1 MTKLLALACFLSLA
15 ACGTSD
21 TGSTTID
28 DGTLTGMV
36 YGQPWTFQAGGT
48 DAFLSEGD
56 DNFFA
61 TFYAGAF
68 TCGGSEPSGPSL
80 IVAVPKVPGDYPMSL
95 MRNMT
100 FVMGSDNKGYFLH
113 VGDEIYDGSV
123 LTVDPTAG
131 SVTFRQ
137 QVDDPRLIKPY
148 RDVVKRLVPEGEE
161 KANE

>member
-1 MTKLLALACFLSLA
+1 MTKLIALALGLASFCFLA

-21 TGSTTID
+21 SGSTTID

-100 FVMGSDNKGYFLH
+100 FVMGSDNKVAVNGRVVVDAVTATSVTGGL
-113 VGDEIYDGSV
+113 VGTFDDQNTVSGHFT
-123 LTVDPTAG
+123 LTVCPST
-131 SVTFRQ
+131 
-137 QVDDPRLIKPY
+137 
-148 RDVVKRLVPEGEE
+148 
-161 KANE
+161 N

>member
-1 MTKLLALACFLSLA
+1 MTKLLAFASFCFLA

-21 TGSTTID
+21 SGSTTID
-28 DGTLTGMV
+28 DGTLTGML
-36 YGQPWTFQAGGT
+36 YSQPWTFQAGGT

-100 FVMGSDNKGYFLH
+100 FVMGSDNKVAVNGRVVVDSVTATSVTGGL
-113 VGDEIYDGSV
+113 VGTFDDQNTVSGHFT
-123 LTVDPTAG
+123 LTVCPST
-131 SVTFRQ
+131 
-137 QVDDPRLIKPY
+137 
-148 RDVVKRLVPEGEE
+148 
-161 KANE
+161 N

>member
-1 MTKLLALACFLSLA
+1 MTKLLALASFCFLSLA
-15 ACGTSD
+15 AGCGTSD
-21 TGSTTID
+21 GGSTTID
-28 DGTLTGMV
+28 DGTLAGMV

-68 TCGGSEPSGPSL
+68 TCGGSEPTGPSL

-100 FVMGSDNKGYFLH
+100 FVMGSDNKIATDGRVVVDSVTATTVTGGL
-113 VGDEIYDGSV
+113 VGTFDDQNTVSGHFT
-123 LTVDPTAG
+123 LTVCPST
-131 SVTFRQ
+131 
-137 QVDDPRLIKPY
+137 
-148 RDVVKRLVPEGEE
+148 
-161 KANE
+161 N

>member
-1 MTKLLALACFLSLA
+1 MTKLLALASFCFLASLA

-21 TGSTTID
+21 SGSTTID
-28 DGTLTGMV
+28 DGNLTGMV

-61 TFYAGAF
+61 TFYSGAF

-100 FVMGSDNKGYFLH
+100 FVMGSDNKVATDGRVVVDSVTATSVTGGL
-113 VGDEIYDGSV
+113 VGTFDDQNTVSGHFT
-123 LTVDPTAG
+123 LTVCPST
-131 SVTFRQ
+131 
-137 QVDDPRLIKPY
+137 
-148 RDVVKRLVPEGEE
+148 
-161 KANE
+161 N